1 MFSMDRQTL
10 AKNFITGKKNE
21 LCSTIR
27 KTKKKLFLKEKDPLE
42 IVH

>member
-10 AKNFITGKKNE
+10 AKNCITGKKN
-21 LCSTIR
+21 
-27 KTKKKLFLKEKDPLE
+27 KNNKKNKKKLFLKEKDPLE